1 VDAMWVE
8 RSVIIGLIV
17 FIVVLMLAMV
27 AAEKLFY

>member
-1 VDAMWVE
+1 MWVE